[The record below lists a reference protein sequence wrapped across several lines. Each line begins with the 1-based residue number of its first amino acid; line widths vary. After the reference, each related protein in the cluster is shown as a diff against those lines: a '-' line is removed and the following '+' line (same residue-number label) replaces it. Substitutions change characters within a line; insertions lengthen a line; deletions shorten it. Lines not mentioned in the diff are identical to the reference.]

1 MVDVVR
7 AILKKLGINLAD
19 VVIKE
24 ELNGLMIPTN
34 NWYIRFVYNNYK
46 HEIQLDGLGTKEM
59 YMWLFR
65 YDYSD
70 TSKIEEHHAVG
81 LADITAEELY
91 KVIEDF
97 INRKEVE

>member
-1 MVDVVR
+1 MIDVVR
-7 AILKKLGINLAD
+7 AILRKLGLDLKD
-19 VVIKE
+19 VIIRE
-24 ELNGLMIPTN
+24 EFNGLMIPTN
-34 NWYIRFVYNNYK
+34 DWYIRFVYNNYK

-65 YDYSD
+65 YDYCD

-81 LADITAEELY
+81 LADMSPQELY

-97 INRKEVE
+97 INRKEVN